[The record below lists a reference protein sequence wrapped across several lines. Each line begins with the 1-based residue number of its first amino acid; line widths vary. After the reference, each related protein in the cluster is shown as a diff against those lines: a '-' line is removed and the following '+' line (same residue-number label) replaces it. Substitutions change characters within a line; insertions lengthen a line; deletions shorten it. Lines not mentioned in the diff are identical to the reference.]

1 MKRWITVTRDD
12 RWPEPDLTKPNHYY
26 WDSLGDPYNCD
37 EDHNHPPKPVTPTLE
52 RVVEIAA
59 FLVGVG
65 VVLLIL
71 LGVYTL
77 SDLVL

>member
-1 MKRWITVTRDD
+1 MAAFYEHGNR
-12 RWPEPDLTKPNHYY
+12 PDPSKPN
-26 WDSLGDPYNCD
+26 PR
-37 EDHNHPPKPVTPTLE
+37 LE
-52 RVVEIAA
+52 RAVEIAA

>member
-1 MKRWITVTRDD
+1 MAAFYEHGNR
-12 RWPEPDLTKPNHYY
+12 PDPSKPNHYF
-26 WDSLGDPYNCD
+26 DDALGDPYDCVG
-37 EDHNHPPKPVTPTLE
+37 DHNHPTQSISP